1 MKTCDLLRL
10 SRALASST
18 ALCVLLASAP
28 AHAQAQDQAAA
39 RALFEDGR
47 RLLKEGK
54 YPEACRTLEAASK
67 LYPSPGILL
76 NLGDCFEKVGRTA
89 SAWTEF
95 GEAASVAARALR
107 NDQVAEAK
115 RRQSAVEPKLAKLTI
130 RVPNVATGVTIAI
143 TRDETELSSVAWG
156 EAIPVDP
163 GPHRIRA
170 EAPGHEPWTTTVVVT
185 SPGQTV
191 TVDVPVLT
199 ASPTPPAPV
208 PVHEAEANQNTVP
221 EATSPATTAPV
232 HRKSTAVDWAL
243 IGGGVVVG
251 VVGGVLWDLGADHA
265 REASGPHPQSEL
277 DSARSSYSSA
287 KTLYIVGLGGVVVGG
302 AAAVT
307 GLILMTV
314 GRGGK
319 SHTST
324 IGAMHASPWVSPAG
338 GGLVLAG
345 GF

>member
-1 MKTCDLLRL
+1 MKTCNWLRL

-18 ALCVLLASAP
+18 ALCVVLASAP

-76 NLGDCFEKVGRTA
+76 NLGDCYERLGRTA

-115 RRQSAVEPKLAKLTI
+115 RRQGAVEPKLAKLTI

-143 TRDETELSSVAWG
+143 TRDETELSSAAWG

-185 SPGQTV
+185 SAGQTV

-199 ASPTPPAPV
+199 ASPTAPAPV
-208 PVHEAEANQNTVP
+208 PVHEIEATQSAVP
-221 EATSPATTAPV
+221 EATSPVTTAPV
-232 HRKSTAVDWAL
+232 RRKSTALDWAL

-251 VVGGVLWDLGADHA
+251 VVGGVLWDVGANHA
-265 REASGPHPQSEL
+265 REASGPHPESEL
-277 DSARSSYSSA
+277 ESAQSSYSSA

-307 GLILMTV
+307 GVILMTV
-314 GRGGK
+314 GRSGK
-319 SHTST
+319 SHAST
-324 IGAMHASPWVSPAG
+324 LGAVHASPWVSPRAA
-338 GGLVLAG
+338 V
-345 GF
+345 